1 VAYTLLTP
9 GDQPDMYA
17 RLHALVTRHHDD
29 LDAARIALAWC
40 TSWRLDLDGHM
51 VLGKC
56 RRASELDRELQD
68 FDFVILLNREFW
80 QHENTSAIV
89 RDALLEESSV
99 RASRSSAARRRRA
112 PTRFGPSTTD
122 ARTRAAKISDGDSW
136 SRPAA
141 RRSRSAP
148 PMSGSTT
155 SGTGPRRSWTWSR
168 TPKARRRRRERSG
181 RRRSRR
187 GARKMSVR

>member
-1 VAYTLLTP
+1 MPTRRRAARPRRPPTVAYTLLTP

-89 RDALLEESSV
+89 RDALLDHELCHATVKLDPVTQDPIKNDRGRIVYRIRKHDIEEFAV
-99 RASRSSAARRRRA
+99 IPKRYGLWRHELDAFARACALALQHPRLPMESASDDE
-112 PTRFGPSTTD
+112 T
-122 ARTRAAKISDGDSW
+122 AAGIH
-136 SRPAA
+136 
-141 RRSRSAP
+141 
-148 PMSGSTT
+148 
-155 SGTGPRRSWTWSR
+155 
-168 TPKARRRRRERSG
+168 
-181 RRRSRR
+181 
-187 GARKMSVR
+187 